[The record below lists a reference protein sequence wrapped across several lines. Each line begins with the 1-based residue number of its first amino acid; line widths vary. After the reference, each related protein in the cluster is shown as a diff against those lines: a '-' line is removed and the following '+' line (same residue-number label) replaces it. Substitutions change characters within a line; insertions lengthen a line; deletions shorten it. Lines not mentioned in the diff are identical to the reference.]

1 MATLTV
7 LPDTGHHQAS
17 ASASTHDKKKCTSA
31 SCCSPSRLWKSIQ
44 QFIHQQDDQAFMKL
58 CQDEEKKSHVLRVL
72 LTSRYHNDPAR
83 YGASNKHLVLQLSD
97 CMVPTTDMD
106 GNGSHQQLNSALYHS
121 NNIKRR
127 KLVYEKFGKSLTDL
141 NALQLAILYRQE
153 EMICYLLDHVSTY
166 ATSKEFHSFLHHQC
180 GKQISSLHLA
190 AFLGLPKVVDKL
202 LNFGLSPNLKN
213 DRLKTPLDC
222 TDHAECRQ
230 LLDLALKPTPALVMV
245 SSKDEVVKE
254 DVEDNLILTSTTVD
268 EEEKVMATTIVDR
281 PPSSSLG
288 NTIVDRQVMDSSPPP
303 QKGNNML
310 DKATFVSPLGVTTKQ
325 LSAPVLDLGW
335 VTDLNDTWIM
345 DMWDHDNHLSISLV
359 LDSSLSDSK
368 QSGNHSSPPSLQP
381 QQSLL
386 FDHGTPPLSSSLQPQ
401 QSVFD
406 LKHHDELGTPPLS
419 PVQDDD
425 DNDSMT
431 MDELPELDLELGN
444 NSDDHGGDMTLMPL
458 LYDVNGLSSYIYQE
472 RKWNNDDAFV
482 MKGDHDH
489 GGGKDGND
497 TKDHHL
503 QPLSLFSSH
512 FDSPPSPNIMD
523 SSTSVNADGG
533 NSLTRSFSTSST
545 LKKQDQAVDTS
556 PGNQVLSSSVSYG
569 GGGGTNLHSS
579 FTSPPGLNDDHDP
592 PNDNNDTDNNPQ
604 PRVHFDP
611 KVILMETCIRG
622 DLQELMD
629 TLQSSK
635 DLSWLFNHH
644 GYAGVHDR
652 TLLQLALMNGH
663 ENIVHYLV
671 NQIKV
676 NVNQVDAD
684 GWTAL
689 HYAAALGRW
698 KVAEYLASLNITDLF
713 AQTDDGY
720 LYEDCT
726 GSRLNR
732 IRCQWLLDRAMM
744 NHSLYSSSSH
754 YSTSSTPM
762 PSTLATTSST
772 SPLMCGGYT

>member
-44 QFIHQQDDQAFMKL
+44 QFIHQQDDQAFMNL
-58 CQDEEKKSHVLRVL
+58 CQDEEKKGHVLRVL

-97 CMVPTTDMD
+97 CMVPTTEMD

-166 ATSKEFHSFLHHQC
+166 ASSKEFHSFLHHQC

-222 TDHAECRQ
+222 TDHVECRQ
-230 LLDLALKPTPALVMV
+230 LLELALKPAPAPAPVIV
-245 SSKDEVVKE
+245 SSKDEAVKE
-254 DVEDNLILTSTTVD
+254 NVEDNLILTTTAVD
-268 EEEKVMATTIVDR
+268 EGKKATAITIIDH
-281 PPSSSLG
+281 PSPLCH
-288 NTIVDRQVMDSSPPP
+288 TIMDRQAMNSPPP

-310 DKATFVSPLGVTTKQ
+310 DKATFVSPLGVATKQ
-325 LSAPVLDLGW
+325 LSTPVLDLGW
-335 VTDLNDTWIM
+335 VIDLNDTWIM
-345 DMWDHDNHLSISLV
+345 DAWDCDNHPSLSLIP
-359 LDSSLSDSK
+359 DSSLSGSK
-368 QSGNHSSPPSLQP
+368 QSDSHSSLSPLQP

-386 FDHGTPPLSSSLQPQ
+386 YDHGTPPHSSSLQPQ
-401 QSVFD
+401 QPVFD
-406 LKHHDELGTPPLS
+406 LNHHDELGTPPLS

-425 DNDSMT
+425 DNDSIT
-431 MDELPELDLELGN
+431 MDELPELDLELDN
-444 NSDDHGGDMTLMPL
+444 NSNGDHGGEMTLMPL

-472 RKWNNDDAFV
+472 RKWSNDDSYV
-482 MKGDHDH
+482 MKDDHDH
-489 GGGKDGND
+489 GGGNDGND
-497 TKDHHL
+497 SKAQHL
-503 QPLSLFSSH
+503 QPLGLFSSH
-512 FDSPPSPNIMD
+512 SPPSSLMD
-523 SSTSVNADGG
+523 SSTFVFTDDNG
-533 NSLTRSFSTSST
+533 NDSARPFSTASAI
-545 LKKQDQAVDTS
+545 KKQDQAVDAS
-556 PGNQVLSSSVSYG
+556 PGDQALSSSASCG
-569 GGGGTNLHSS
+569 GGSDGKTLHPP
-579 FTSPPGLNDDHDP
+579 FTSSPGLNDDHDP
-592 PNDNNDTDNNPQ
+592 PNINNNADNSTQ

-611 KVILMETCIRG
+611 KVILMEACIRG

-744 NHSLYSSSSH
+744 NHSLYSSPH
-754 YSTSSTPM
+754 YSTSST
-762 PSTLATTSST
+762 SISST
-772 SPLMCGGYT
+772 ITAASSASPLMCGGYT